1 MAYQILRLVAILS
14 HNIAT
19 LTSVTFT
26 YNKSGRYKLITK
38 NTYKNTVLKDSQI
51 ATMEEFID
59 NIKILINTLG
69 YKVLEPLVDNSST
82 NSSKENKILSIE
94 TKETSAKGVVTNE
107 GFVLLKGAKIKKE
120 ISKSLSSGVR
130 KLREKYIAGGKVVSE
145 ITTEDILFSSSSAAA
160 AFVSGSSA
168 SGPAMWKDKDGVS
181 LKELE
186 ARRLQEE
193 N

>member
-1 MAYQILRLVAILS
+1 MAILS

-59 NIKILINTLG
+59 NIKILINALG
-69 YKVLEPLVDNSST
+69 YKVLEPLVDKDST
-82 NSSKENKILSIE
+82 NLNKENKILLIE